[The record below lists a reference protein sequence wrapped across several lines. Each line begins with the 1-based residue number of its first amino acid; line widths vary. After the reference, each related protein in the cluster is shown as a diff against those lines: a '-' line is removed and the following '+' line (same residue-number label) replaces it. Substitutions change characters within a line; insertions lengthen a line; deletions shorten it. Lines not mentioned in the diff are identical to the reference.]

1 MPQRHTCGSGFTR
14 EEPRSG
20 SGFPIPGADPV
31 KSLDHL
37 SFDNR
42 FARLGDTFSTEV
54 LPDPIA
60 EPRLVVASEAAMRL
74 LDLDPAE
81 AERPVFAELF
91 SGHKLW
97 AEAEPRAMVYSGH
110 QFGSYNPRLGD
121 GRGLLLGEVVNDV
134 GEHWDLHLKGAG
146 QTPYSRMGDG
156 RAVLRSSIRE
166 FLASEA
172 LHALGI
178 PSSRAL
184 CVIGSST
191 PVWRETRESAAM
203 LLRLAQSHVRFGHF
217 EYFYYTKQP
226 EQQRVLLEHVLQQHY
241 PECLDAEQPFLAM
254 FRTIVERN
262 AELVARWQ
270 AYGFCHGVMNTDN
283 MSILGI
289 TFDFGPYAFLDDFDA
304 NFICNHSDDRGR
316 YSYANQVPIAH
327 WNLSALAQA
336 LTTVIEVE
344 PLKRTLELFLPLYQA
359 HYLDLM
365 RRRLGLTC
373 AEDDDMALVERLL
386 QRMQSGG
393 VDYTLF
399 FRRLGDQPVAEALQ
413 QVRNDFIDL
422 AGFDAWGAEYLA
434 RCQREPGNA
443 EGRRARMHAVNP
455 LYILRNYLAQKAIEA
470 AEGGDYSEVR
480 RLHQVLSKP
489 FEEQDGM
496 QAYAERPPEWGK
508 HLEISCSS

>member
-1 MPQRHTCGSGFTR
+1 MK
-14 EEPRSG
+14 
-20 SGFPIPGADPV
+20 A
-31 KSLDHL
+31 LDEL
-37 SFDNR
+37 TFDNR
-42 FARLGDTFSTEV
+42 FARLGDAFSTSV
-54 LPDPIA
+54 LPEPIA
-60 EPRLVVASEAAMRL
+60 EPRLVVASDAAMAL
-74 LDLDPAE
+74 LDLDPTE
-81 AERPVFAELF
+81 AHSPVFAELF

-121 GRGLLLGEVVNDV
+121 GRGLLLGEVRNDA
-134 GEHWDLHLKGAG
+134 GTYWDLHLKGAG

-178 PSSRAL
+178 SSSRAL

-191 PVWRETRESAAM
+191 PVWRETQERAAM
-203 LLRLAQSHVRFGHF
+203 LLRLAPSHVRFGHF
-217 EYFYYTKQP
+217 EYFYYTRQL
-226 EQQRVLLEHVLQQHY
+226 EQQKILAEHVLNQHF
-241 PECLDAEQPFLAM
+241 PECLDQPEPYLAM

-262 AELVARWQ
+262 AELIAYWQ

-289 TFDFGPYAFLDDFDA
+289 TFDFGPFAFLDDFDA
-304 NFICNHSDDRGR
+304 RFVCNHSDDQGR
-316 YSYANQVPIAH
+316 YSYSNQVPIAH

-336 LTTVIEVE
+336 LTPLISVE
-344 PLKRTLELFLPLYQA
+344 ALRETLTLFLPLYEA

-373 AEDDDMALVERLL
+373 AEDADKALIERLL
-386 QRMQSGG
+386 QVMQQGA

-399 FRRLGDQPVAEALQ
+399 FRKLGDQPAEAALRV
-413 QVRNDFIDL
+413 VRDDFVDL
-422 AGFDAWGAEYLA
+422 AGFDRWSEDYLA
-434 RCQREPGNA
+434 RIAREPGNS
-443 EGRRARMHAVNP
+443 EERRARMHAVNP
-455 LYILRNYLAQKAIEA
+455 LYILRNYLAQRAIEA
-470 AEGGDYSEVR
+470 AEAGDYSEVR
-480 RLHQVLSKP
+480 RLHQVLCTP
-489 FEEQDGM
+489 FDEQPGM
-496 QAYAERPPEWGK
+496 EAYAERPPEWGK